1 MEFQDIHDCSTCVL
15 SLSPQTLLSR
25 FLFTYQIFERAN
37 LDWEL
42 GVIILQEYLHKQTQN
57 VTMQVACLLAR
68 ENLICKY
75 RYWAAL
81 LAGCGRGVE
90 MGLL

>member
-1 MEFQDIHDCSTCVL
+1 MTVVL
-15 SLSPQTLLSR
+15 VYCHSLPQTLLSR

-57 VTMQVACLLAR
+57 VTMQVAR
-68 ENLICKY
+68 
-75 RYWAAL
+75 
-81 LAGCGRGVE
+81 
-90 MGLL
+90 